1 MKLKNVKK
9 LLGDEI
15 YSLWLE
21 NVLEYDRNSVNFD
34 KGEVPRLK
42 LYSVVIGAFQ
52 GDSTAQGYEFWNN
65 VDTKLDYNYPWILDN
80 RPFREL
86 PRTEYKKSWL
96 FRKEGGR
103 TCIAYLMHDNSM
115 RVYAGCFEGTLEEF
129 EVEAYIHYGN
139 DTDKNYAKHIAWLKE
154 LQKTHNEP
162 R

>member
-21 NVLEYDRNSVNFD
+21 NTLESDRNSVNFD
-34 KGEVPRLK
+34 KGEV
-42 LYSVVIGAFQ
+42 SGVIAAGVTSQPFYW
-52 GDSTAQGYEFWNN
+52 DETPQGYKFWRN
-65 VDTKLDYNYPWILDN
+65 VADKSLEYNFPWILDR
-80 RPFREL
+80 RPFGEL

-129 EVEAYIHYGN
+129 EEKAFERYGN
-139 DTDKNYAKHIAWLKE
+139 DTDRNYAKHIAWLKN
-154 LQKTHNEP
+154 LQNNP
-162 R
+162 SNN